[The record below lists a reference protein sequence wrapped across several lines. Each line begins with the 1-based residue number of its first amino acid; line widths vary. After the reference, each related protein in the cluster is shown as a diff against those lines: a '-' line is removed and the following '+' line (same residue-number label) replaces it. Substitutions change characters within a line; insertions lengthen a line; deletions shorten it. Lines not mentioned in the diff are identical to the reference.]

1 MKKHTN
7 KTIYLFV
14 SFSIIAVILCV
25 FLLTGCI
32 GSKPSKYVVGKVNND
47 DVTKESIYG
56 ISGNEIN
63 NARKNMIV
71 VKGQGI
77 SKVIAD
83 MVMIDIA
90 VMTEKP
96 SSADSVSENSKSTQ
110 NVITAIKTLDNN
122 NIQIESRGF
131 NLQPLYNYIENK
143 PPVIYAYRTITSLLV
158 KTSKIEKIGDIISV
172 AIEAGANDVS
182 SIAYDLSDESK
193 KKAKSDTLALAIKD
207 ANLKADA
214 VASAMAVDIVEIY
227 SVNETGTSY
236 PSPIY
241 RILKEEAEAAL
252 DTTGV
257 EMVTPP
263 SLIPQEIEVK
273 AEIEVTYF
281 FK

>member
-1 MKKHTN
+1 MMKKHINN
-7 KTIYLFV
+7 KTIYLFI
-14 SFSIIAVILCV
+14 SFSISSIILCV
-25 FLLTGCI
+25 FLLTSCV
-32 GSKPSKYVVGKVNND
+32 GSKPPKYTIGEVNNGGI
-47 DVTKESIYG
+47 TEETIYG

-71 VKGQGI
+71 VKGQGTT
-77 SKVIAD
+77 KTVAD

-96 SSADSVSENSKSTQ
+96 SSSDSVSENSKSTQ

-122 NIQIESRGF
+122 DIQIETRGF

-143 PPVIYAYRTITSLLV
+143 PPEIYAYRTITSLLV
-158 KTSKIEKIGDIISV
+158 KTNKIEKIGDVISV
-172 AIEAGANDVS
+172 AIEAGANDIS

-193 KKAKSDTLALAIKD
+193 EKAKSDTLALAVKD

-214 VASAMAVDIVEIY
+214 LASAMATDIVEIY

-236 PSPIY
+236 PTPIY
-241 RILKEEAEAAL
+241 RTLEKEAL
-252 DTTGV
+252 DATGAERV
-257 EMVTPP
+257 IPP
-263 SLIPQEIEVK
+263 NLIPQEIEVT